1 MSRAVEEWIGKTDNS
16 AIPPRVKD
24 RILKAQDGCCK
35 GCGREFTAIT
45 RPAFDHIRAL
55 INGGENREGN
65 LQALCDLCHQPKTA
79 EKERDRDQY
88 RQDCHGYF
96 SLRELRETVIEEVDI
111 ASAAASGVARPAMAI
126 GTATML

>member
-1 MSRAVEEWIGKTDNS
+1 MSRAVEEWIGKTDDT

-24 RILKAQDGCCK
+24 RILKTQDGCCK

-79 EKERDRDQY
+79 EDVAEKARVARKKGKHFGFTKTKRLIPGSKGSGMRKRLD
-88 RQDCHGYF
+88 G
-96 SLRELRETVIEEVDI
+96 TVIYISERR
-111 ASAAASGVARPAMAI
+111 G
-126 GTATML
+126 